1 MHANNKIKQ
10 NNQLAEE
17 LQKPIT
23 DFFLKKNSL
32 FRIQIQYL
40 GC

>member
-10 NNQLAEE
+10 NNQLVEE
-17 LQKPIT
+17 LQKPIIE
-23 DFFLKKNSL
+23 FKKRKSL

-40 GC
+40 VC